1 VPKTVLIVDGNPH
14 LRALLA
20 SVLQREG
27 FQSLEASTGMETIRK
42 AIAEKPDV
50 IMLDLELPDMEG
62 AKVARILKNHS
73 HTATIPIVG
82 WTGYIGTDHKRSA
95 LSTGMVGYL
104 VKPLSLATIPRTLD
118 QFIFSPR

>member
-1 VPKTVLIVDGNPH
+1 M
-14 LRALLA
+14 
-20 SVLQREG
+20 VLQREG
-27 FQSLEASTGMETIRK
+27 FQSLEAGTGVEAIKK

-73 HTATIPIVG
+73 YTATIPIVG

-95 LSTGMVGYL
+95 LSAGMVGCL
-104 VKPLSLATIPRTLD
+104 VKPLSLTTIARTLD
-118 QFIFSPR
+118 QFIFSTR

>member
-1 VPKTVLIVDGNPH
+1 MAKPFSLLMIISAC
-14 LRALLA
+14 RA
-20 SVLQREG
+20 SSFG
-27 FQSLEASTGMETIRK
+27 FTTPGFCTRVTGAEAIKK

-95 LSTGMVGYL
+95 LSAGMVGCL
-104 VKPLSLATIPRTLD
+104 VKPLSVATIARTK
-118 QFIFSPR
+118 S

>member
-1 VPKTVLIVDGNPH
+1 L
-14 LRALLA
+14 
-20 SVLQREG
+20 VLQREG
-27 FQSLEASTGMETIRK
+27 FQSLEAGTGVEAIKK

-82 WTGYIGTDHKRSA
+82 WTGYI
-95 LSTGMVGYL
+95 
-104 VKPLSLATIPRTLD
+104 I
-118 QFIFSPR
+118 

>member
-1 VPKTVLIVDGNPH
+1 M
-14 LRALLA
+14 
-20 SVLQREG
+20 
-27 FQSLEASTGMETIRK
+27 EAIKK

-73 HTATIPIVG
+73 YTATIPIVG

-95 LSTGMVGYL
+95 LSADMVGCL
-104 VKPLSLATIPRTLD
+104 VKPLSLTTIARTLD
-118 QFIFSPR
+118 QFIFSTR